1 MCKVV
6 WAQSIPVVGPDGLS
20 IPQGCR
26 HLAQPSADHS
36 LRTVQRSVF
45 CVWFLCLMLQRPV
58 HTAVCIF
65 IPFFIGTV
73 LHCLDTAHLVY
84 KHTRWWASGSSSASG
99 CSESITLCRRIL
111 FFLLAETMADFP
123 LSLLE
128 FTKMFYNVTVQIFK
142 AGKKA
147 LVTR

>member
-65 IPFFIGTV
+65 IPFFIETV

-84 KHTRWWASGSSSASG
+84 KHTGDEHLGHLQLLLFW
-99 CSESITLCRRIL
+99 ITLCRLIL

-128 FTKMFYNVTVQIFK
+128 ITKMFYNVTVQIHK